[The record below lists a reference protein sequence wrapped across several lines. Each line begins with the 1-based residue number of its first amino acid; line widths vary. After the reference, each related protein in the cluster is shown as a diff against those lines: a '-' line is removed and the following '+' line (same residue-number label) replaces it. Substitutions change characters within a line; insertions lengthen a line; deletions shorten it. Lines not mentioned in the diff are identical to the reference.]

1 MIIDSLN
8 KDTHYFTLDLHKG
21 AILSEPLMF
30 KQYDDK
36 SRELA
41 IELTVHDKPLNLTDA
56 RIDIWVDK
64 QDGHT
69 VTKAV
74 DRANIDLED
83 SIVLIPLTRQMLIL
97 PPSVECEIV
106 VTYADKRVLSFPI
119 FEIQIERSNVDVNDV
134 VSTSEFQLFYDTL
147 YQMERWMRDYLKN
160 YAIVSEAINNQLNL
174 LRQKIIDIG
183 EDWEDLQEELT
194 EQNNT
199 NIEDFKKENKKEF
212 DKKYNEQL
220 DFYNGLYTDREKE
233 INRLLEKIQEMEKRV
248 QEALEAMETL
258 HTDSVKKSKEKSASL
273 TQMETHFALK
283 VHNHDETYAPQEYVD
298 TYINPIRINALSFG
312 IQEGRNV
319 DIERNTRLFQDAID
333 FCKNDKVLVFP
344 SGEFIFNSVDLGEKN
359 NITIVGASSS
369 FATFAQKDIE
379 TGEIT
384 DTLTKIICNAPKG
397 ETFFKHKKCVL
408 IMENIAFY
416 NLKKD
421 NKGNFTATEAK
432 ENIFMQH
439 IRAEG
444 EGKNIEK
451 GKAFLSNCAF
461 YGWKVCFGSEFTFQH
476 LEDAWGTGKQE
487 SDYEYIK
494 QSCVM
499 AHRCRFTRNGVAI
512 NQTVDSRIV
521 DCSFNKNNYAIVLR
535 ENSGFTT
542 IANCRIEWNLE
553 NGIYS
558 EKAHDVTVA
567 NCEFDC
573 NGYAG
578 LYTKENTNS
587 NFSNNI
593 FRRSGA
599 KIDSTEDKSHRL
611 NYEQNSHI
619 YANGNINC
627 NFIGNNTAV
636 KPILDV
642 KSAPERPTNCSYF
655 LNNNYCIINAN
666 NLAGCTKQE
675 LTDANKIENNTN
687 SIFSSNIGIAN
698 N

>member
-1 MIIDSLN
+1 M
-8 KDTHYFTLDLHKG
+8 
-21 AILSEPLMF
+21 
-30 KQYDDK
+30 
-36 SRELA
+36 
-41 IELTVHDKPLNLTDA
+41 TD
-56 RIDIWVDK
+56 
-64 QDGHT
+64 
-69 VTKAV
+69 
-74 DRANIDLED
+74 
-83 SIVLIPLTRQMLIL
+83 
-97 PPSVECEIV
+97 
-106 VTYADKRVLSFPI
+106 
-119 FEIQIERSNVDVNDV
+119 
-134 VSTSEFQLFYDTL
+134 
-147 YQMERWMRDYLKN
+147 
-160 YAIVSEAINNQLNL
+160 
-174 LRQKIIDIG
+174 
-183 EDWEDLQEELT
+183 EELSMT
-194 EQNNT
+194 EEERNEVFLESQTIRETTFREWMEEKEEQASKIEMIEVALDQVEQNKND
-199 NIEDFKKENKKEF
+199 ID
-212 DKKYNEQL
+212 
-220 DFYNGLYTDREKE
+220 
-233 INRLLEKIQEMEKRV
+233 V
-248 QEALEAMETL
+248 
-258 HTDSVKKSKEKSASL
+258 
-273 TQMETHFALK
+273 LK
-283 VHNHDETYAPQEYVD
+283 VHNHDETYAPIEHEHDDYSLLGHTHDTLYAERNHNHNDLYATKTHNHDTTYSKIDHNHDSAYSAKTHNHDTVYSKLGHGHDTLYSTLTHNHDDVYSKLEHNHNTSYATKESEHTHDNMEVLNGIKNTDITKWNANAPQEYVD

-319 DIERNTRLFQDAID
+319 DVERNTRLFQDAID

-397 ETFFKHKKCVL
+397 ETFFKHKRCVL

-421 NKGNFTATEAK
+421 NEGNFTTTEAK

-439 IRAEG
+439 IRTEG

-487 SDYEYIK
+487 ADYEYIK

-499 AHRCRFTRNGVAI
+499 AHRCRFTRNGIAI
-512 NQTVDSRIV
+512 NQTVDGRIV

-578 LYTKENTNS
+578 LYAKENTNS

-599 KIDSTEDKSHRL
+599 KIDSTEDESHRL

-627 NFIGNNTAV
+627 NFIGNNTTV
-636 KPILDV
+636 KSISDV
-642 KSAPERPTNCSYF
+642 TSAPERPTNCSYF
-655 LNNNYCIINAN
+655 LNNSFCIINAN